1 MIRMGSALVIG
12 LVLGLLLARLLGGPE
27 STDSPGAGA
36 SGAAGSA
43 GVAATAQPSVDELR
57 AALERERVERGHLE
71 AELAL
76 LREWADEA
84 ASAEDDGEAPDS
96 AFADA
101 AEEAAARLPAFDPSS
116 EDPWFRQDAL
126 LELGL
131 SESEV
136 ERIRQRWEQ
145 LTMDQLYAKDEH
157 VREGGKSG
165 PQLRR
170 DLARLKREARDELGE
185 DAYDAMLYAT
195 GQKNRVTLQDVLET
209 SPGWEAGLRPGDE
222 VISYDGVRVFAPY
235 QLRGL
240 TRRGHPDGLAE
251 VRVLRD
257 GGLVR
262 VFLPYGP
269 LGARLGF
276 SQAAPY
282 LD

>member
-1 MIRMGSALVIG
+1 VVG
-12 LVLGLLLARLLGGPE
+12 LVLGLLLARLLGEPQQ
-27 STDSPGAGA
+27 TDSPAAGA
-36 SGAAGSA
+36 SL
-43 GVAATAQPSVDELR
+43 AATEPASVDGLR
-57 AALERERVERGHLE
+57 AALERERVERSRLE

-76 LREWADEA
+76 LREWASEEAGVEEA
-84 ASAEDDGEAPDS
+84 AEGAVPDS
-96 AFADA
+96 AFAEGPD
-101 AEEAAARLPAFDPSS
+101 EASARLPAFDPST
-116 EDPWFRQDAL
+116 EEPWFRQDAL
-126 LELGL
+126 LALGL

-136 ERIRQRWEQ
+136 ERIRLRWEQ
-145 LTMDQLYAKDEH
+145 LTMDRLYAKDEH
-157 VREGGKSG
+157 VREGGKNG
-165 PQLRR
+165 PELRR
-170 DLARLKREARDELGE
+170 ELARLKREARDELGE

-209 SPGWEAGLRPGDE
+209 SPGWEAGLRPGDQ

-240 TRRGHPDGLAE
+240 TRKGYPDGLAE

>member
-1 MIRMGSALVIG
+1 MIG

-27 STDSPGAGA
+27 SSDSPRADA

-43 GVAATAQPSVDELR
+43 GLAATAPPSVDELR
-57 AALERERVERGHLE
+57 AALERERAERGRLE

-76 LREWADEA
+76 LREWAHEA
-84 ASAEDDGEAPDS
+84 AEAESDVEGEAPDS

-101 AEEAAARLPAFDPSS
+101 PEEAAPRLPAFDSSS

-170 DLARLKREARDELGE
+170 EIARLKREARDELGE

-276 SQAAPY
+276 SQTAPY